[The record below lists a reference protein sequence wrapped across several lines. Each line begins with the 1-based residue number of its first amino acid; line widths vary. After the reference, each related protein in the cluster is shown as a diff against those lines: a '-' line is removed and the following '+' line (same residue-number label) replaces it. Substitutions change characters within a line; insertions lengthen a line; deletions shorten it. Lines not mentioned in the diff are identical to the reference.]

1 MDAMTAR
8 KTGIGNARFLLDAAA
23 TDNKNT
29 RSRMAKYI
37 AWLDGDGPNEFANNW
52 LQPDLASW
60 RDALIEQG
68 KAPATVN
75 AYLSSVRGAYTRV
88 IDDPRFR
95 DILYEQ
101 ARLSGAKSPAD

>member
-1 MDAMTAR
+1 MDALTAR
-8 KTGIGNARFLLDAAA
+8 QSGIGNARFLLESAA

-37 AWLDGDGPNEFANNW
+37 AWLGGDKANEFARNW
-52 LQPDLASW
+52 LQPDLAAW

-75 AYLSSVRGAYTRV
+75 AYLSSVRGAYIRV

-95 DILYEQ
+95 DLLYE
-101 ARLSGAKSPAD
+101 